1 MGDFGGECGGEGGQ
15 ARHHGGGKRRAGRI
29 HGGGRRGAARI
40 HGGGRRAAARIHGG
54 GGQGMGRGF
63 NAPLLLGGE
72 VGEALAAEARRP
84 ADSAQ
89 REERNRQQ
97 RRRIGALLL
106 IGSGIPRAASPG

>member
-1 MGDFGGECGGEGGQ
+1 MESVEAREARRDTTAEGSDARARSTAEGGVAMPGSTAEGGEPRPGSTAEG
-15 ARHHGGGKRRAGRI
+15 
-29 HGGGRRGAARI
+29 RGV
-40 HGGGRRAAARIHGG
+40 
-54 GGQGMGRGF
+54 GRGF

-72 VGEALAAEARRP
+72 VGEALAAKARRP

-97 RRRIGALLL
+97 RRGIGALLL